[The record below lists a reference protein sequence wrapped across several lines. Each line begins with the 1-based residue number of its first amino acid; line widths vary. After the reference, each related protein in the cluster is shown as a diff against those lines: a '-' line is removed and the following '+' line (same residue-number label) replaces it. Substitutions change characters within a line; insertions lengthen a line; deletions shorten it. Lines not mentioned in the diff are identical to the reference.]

1 MTLETNEQILHQMN
15 INLELLE
22 VSDCRL
28 TQTLSVTS
36 TTKTACIKTV
46 LDKNKIPKNTIV
58 KNVLKSNRTEQ
69 VVEIGKIDT
78 PKHKY
83 IMLTFLAW
91 YRHFNKK
98 WRGYY

>member
-36 TTKTACIKTV
+36 TTKTSCIKTV
-46 LDKNKIPKNTIV
+46 LDKNKIQNNTTLS
-58 KNVLKSNRTEQ
+58 K
-69 VVEIGKIDT
+69 
-78 PKHKY
+78 
-83 IMLTFLAW
+83 MF
-91 YRHFNKK
+91 
-98 WRGYY
+98 

>member
-36 TTKTACIKTV
+36 TTKTSCIKTV
-46 LDKNKIPKNTIV
+46 VDKNKIPKHTT
-58 KNVLKSNRTEQ
+58 LSN
-69 VVEIGKIDT
+69 
-78 PKHKY
+78 
-83 IMLTFLAW
+83 MF
-91 YRHFNKK
+91 
-98 WRGYY
+98 

>member
-36 TTKTACIKTV
+36 TTKTSCIKTV
-46 LDKNKIPKNTIV
+46 LDNIHGSDLHGLQAMTI
-58 KNVLKSNRTEQ
+58 
-69 VVEIGKIDT
+69 
-78 PKHKY
+78 Y
-83 IMLTFLAW
+83 M
-91 YRHFNKK
+91 
-98 WRGYY
+98 